1 MIWETMKTLPFLSA
15 KDVVS
20 ARWIQTSKFPK
31 CEKRKR
37 GNEEIFQGCSPISDY
52 VTEDKQTAM

>member
-1 MIWETMKTLPFLSA
+1 MIWETMKTLPFLSG

-52 VTEDKQTAM
+52 VTKHKEAVM

>member
-1 MIWETMKTLPFLSA
+1 MIWETMKTLPFLSG

-37 GNEEIFQGCSPISDY
+37 GNEEIFQGFSPISDY
-52 VTEDKQTAM
+52 VTKHKEAVM